1 MDLDN
6 NELNN
11 DNIEESNSHDTITRV
26 TGMYKDWFLDYASY
40 VILERA
46 VPAIED
52 GLKPVQ
58 RRIMHSMKDLDDGRY
73 NKVANIVGHT
83 MQYHPHGDA
92 SIADAMVQIGQK
104 DLLIDTQ
111 GNWGNILTGDR
122 AAASRYIEA
131 RLSKFALDVVY
142 NPKITEWQA
151 SYDGRRKEP
160 INLPVMFPLLLAQGG
175 EGIAVG
181 LSTKILPHNFI
192 ELIDASI
199 KHLKGKRFTIL
210 PDFPTAG
217 IADFTNY
224 NDGNRGGKVRVRAKI
239 SQQDKNTLVIT
250 EIPFAT
256 TTSSLIDSILKAN
269 DKGKIKIK
277 KIEDNT
283 AAEVEIL
290 VHLPS
295 GISPDK
301 TIDALYAFT
310 ACETSIS
317 PLGCIIEDNKPIFIG
332 VSEMLRRSTDNTVQL
347 LKSELEIKLSELE
360 EQWHFASLERIFI
373 ENRIYRDIEEEETW
387 DGVINAIDKG
397 LQPHIKHLKRKITV
411 EDITRLTEIRIKRI
425 SKFDIDKAQ
434 QKIDALED
442 QIAEVKH
449 HLANLIDYAIAYF
462 TRLKKEYGKGR
473 ERKTE
478 IRIFDDVD
486 ATKVVI
492 RNTKLYVNREE
503 GFVGTSLRRDEY
515 VCDCSDIDDVIVFT
529 NDGKMMI
536 TRVDSKTFVGKGIIH
551 VAVFKKKDKRT
562 IYNMIYR
569 DGGRGATYVKRFA
582 VTAVTRDREY
592 DLTAGNKSSKVWY
605 FSANPNG
612 EAEVVTVMLRQV
624 GSVKKLKWDLDFAE
638 ILIKGRA
645 SKGNIVSKNS
655 LKRIELKEKG
665 VSTLKPRKIWFDDTV
680 QRLNVDNR
688 GELIGEFRGE
698 DRLLVIKQ
706 NGIVK
711 TIIPE
716 MTTHFDDDMIVL
728 EKWIPKKPISAI
740 YYDGDKERYYVKR
753 FVIENEGREETFI
766 TEHKDS
772 QLEIVSTD
780 WKPMA
785 EVVFAKERGKDRKEN
800 AEVNLE
806 EFIAVKGISALGNQL
821 TRDKVNQINLL
832 DPLPYE
838 APEEVHADDLE
849 VVDEE
854 TLSPEP
860 VKETKSV
867 KEETPKASK
876 EAKPIVK
883 KESPKKPE
891 APKDDDNNFEI
902 DEEGQVTL
910 F

>member
-1 MDLDN
+1 MS
-6 NELNN
+6 EENN
-11 DNIEESNSHDTITRV
+11 DLLGDQDDQQETITRV

-52 GLKPVQ
+52 GFKPVQ

-73 NKVANIVGHT
+73 SKVANIVGHT

-142 NPKITEWQA
+142 NPKITEWQS

-160 INLPVMFPLLLAQGG
+160 VNLPVMFPLLLAQGG

-199 KHLKGKRFTIL
+199 KHLKGKRFSIL

-217 IADFTNY
+217 IADFSNY
-224 NDGNRGGKVRVRAKI
+224 NDGLRGGKVRVRAKI
-239 SQQDKNTLVIT
+239 SQLDKNTLVIT
-250 EIPFAT
+250 EIPFASN
-256 TTSSLIDSILKAN
+256 TSSLIDSILKAN
-269 DKGKIKIK
+269 EKGKIKIK

-283 AAEVEIL
+283 AADVEIL

-295 GISPDK
+295 GLSPDK

-310 ACETSIS
+310 NCETSIS
-317 PLGCIIEDNKPIFIG
+317 PLGCVIEDNKPFFVG
-332 VSEMLRRSTDNTVQL
+332 VTEMLRRSTDNTVQL
-347 LKSELEIKLSELE
+347 LKSELEIKLREFE

-373 ENRIYRDIEEEETW
+373 EKRIYRDIEEEETW
-387 DGVINAIDKG
+387 TGVIKAIDKG
-397 LQPHIKHLKRKITV
+397 LQPHVKHLKRAIT
-411 EDITRLTEIRIKRI
+411 EDDIVRLTEIRIKRI

-449 HLANLIDYAIAYF
+449 HLNNLIEYAIAYF
-462 TRLKKEYGKGR
+462 ARLKKEYGEGR

-503 GFVGTSLRRDEY
+503 GFIGTSLRRDEY
-515 VCDCSDIDDVIVFT
+515 VGDCSDIDDIIVFT
-529 NDGKMMI
+529 KEGKMMI
-536 TRVDSKTFVGKGIIH
+536 TKVDSKTFIGKDIIH
-551 VAVFKKKDKRT
+551 VAVFKKKDTRT
-562 IYNMIYR
+562 IYNMVYR
-569 DGGRGATYVKRFA
+569 DGSRGPSYIKRFS
-582 VTAVTRDREY
+582 VTSVTRDKEY
-592 DLTAGNKSSKVWY
+592 DLTKANKGTTVWY

-612 EAEVVTVMLRQV
+612 EAEVIAINLRQS
-624 GSVKKLKWDLDFAE
+624 GGIKKLKWDMDFADV
-638 ILIKGRA
+638 LIKGRA
-645 SKGNIVSKNS
+645 SKGNLVTKHSIK
-655 LKRIELKEKG
+655 KIELKEKG
-665 VSTLKPRKIWFDDTV
+665 VSTLKPRKVWFDDAI
-680 QRLNVDNR
+680 QRLNVDGR

-698 DRLLVIKQ
+698 DRLLIITQ
-706 NGIVK
+706 SGHVK
-711 TIIPE
+711 TILPE
-716 MTTHFDDDMIVL
+716 ITARFDDDMIIL
-728 EKWIPKKPISAI
+728 EKWSPKKPVSAI
-740 YYDGDKERYYVKR
+740 YFDGEKERYYVKR
-753 FVIENEGREETFI
+753 FIVENENKIERFI
-766 TEHKDS
+766 SENEKS

-785 EVVFAKERGKDRKEN
+785 EVVFAKERGKDRREN
-800 AEVNLE
+800 EVVNLE
-806 EFIAVKGISALGNQL
+806 EFISVKGISALGNQL
-821 TRDKVNQINLL
+821 TKGKVNQINLL
-832 DPLPYE
+832 DALPYE
-838 APEEVHADDLE
+838 APDEVPAEEIE

-854 TLSPEP
+854 NLTIE
-860 VKETKSV
+860 
-867 KEETPKASK
+867 
-876 EAKPIVK
+876 IK
-883 KESPKKPE
+883 KEKNNNVSTNE
-891 APKDDDNNFEI
+891 DSKDLEK
-902 DEEGQVTL
+902 DEEGQITL

>member
-1 MDLDN
+1 MDIENDDLNMDEN
-6 NELNN
+6 INESGNQ
-11 DNIEESNSHDTITRV
+11 DTITRV

-52 GLKPVQ
+52 GFKPVQ

-131 RLSKFALDVVY
+131 RISKFGLDVVY
-142 NPKITEWQA
+142 NPKITEWQV

-160 INLPVMFPLLLAQGG
+160 VNLPVMFPLLLAQGG

-239 SQQDKNTLVIT
+239 SQYNKNTLVIN
-250 EIPFAT
+250 EIPFGT

-269 DKGKIKIK
+269 DKGKIRIK

-310 ACETSIS
+310 NCETSIS
-317 PLGCIIEDNKPIFIG
+317 PLGCVIEDNKPLFIG

-347 LKSELEIKLSELE
+347 LKSELEIKLGELQ
-360 EQWHFASLERIFI
+360 EQWHYASLERIFI

-387 DGVINAIDKG
+387 DGVISAIDKG
-397 LQPHIKHLKRKITV
+397 LKPHIKHLKRAVT
-411 EDITRLTEIRIKRI
+411 EDDITRLTEIRIKRI

-434 QKIDALED
+434 QKIDALEG

-449 HLANLIDYAIAYF
+449 HLDNLIDYAIAYF
-462 TRLKKEYGKGR
+462 TRLKKDYGKGR

-478 IRIFDDVD
+478 IRIFDDIV
-486 ATKVVI
+486 ASKVVI

-503 GFVGTSLRRDEY
+503 GFIGTSLRRDEY
-515 VCDCSDIDDVIVFT
+515 VCDCSDIDDIVVFT
-529 NDGKMMI
+529 KEGKMMI
-536 TRVDSKTFVGKGIIH
+536 TKVDSKTFIGKNIIH

-569 DGGRGATYVKRFA
+569 DGSRGPSYIKRFA
-582 VTAVTRDREY
+582 VTGVTRDKEY
-592 DLTAGNKSSKVWY
+592 DLTNGNKGSTVWH

-612 EAEVVTVMLRQV
+612 EAEVVTVLLRQV
-624 GSVKKLKWDLDFAE
+624 GSIKKLKWDVDFAD
-638 ILIKGRA
+638 LAIKGRGV
-645 SKGNIVSKNS
+645 KGNLVTKHSI
-655 LKRIELKEKG
+655 KRVELKEKG

-680 QRLNVDNR
+680 QRLNVDGR
-688 GELIGEFRGE
+688 GELMGEFRGE
-698 DRLLVIKQ
+698 DKLLIIKQ
-706 NGIVK
+706 NGTLK
-711 TIIPE
+711 TITPE
-716 MTTHFDDDMIVL
+716 ITARFDDDMIVL

-740 YYDGDKERYYVKR
+740 YFDGDKERYYVKR
-753 FVIENEGREETFI
+753 FLVEHEGKEESFI
-766 TEHKDS
+766 TDHANS

-780 WKPMA
+780 WRPVA
-785 EVVFAKERGKDRKEN
+785 DVELTKERGKDRKPN
-800 AEVNLE
+800 IEVNLE

-821 TRDKVNQINLL
+821 TKEKINQINLL
-832 DPLPYE
+832 EPLPYE
-838 APEEVHADDLE
+838 APEETPAEEME
-849 VVDEE
+849 VVGQE
-854 TLSPEP
+854 TVSSSKSELVNEDSTE
-860 VKETKSV
+860 KEV
-867 KEETPKASK
+867 E
-876 EAKPIVK
+876 KPIDPDAG
-883 KESPKKPE
+883 SS
-891 APKDDDNNFEI
+891 
-902 DEEGQVTL
+902 EEPPMDQDGQAKL

>member
-1 MDLDN
+1 MTEDNDDLLN
-6 NELNN
+6 NER
-11 DNIEESNSHDTITRV
+11 DDQQETITRV

-52 GLKPVQ
+52 GFKPVQ

-92 SIADAMVQIGQK
+92 SIGDAMVQIGQK

-111 GNWGNILTGDR
+111 GNWGNILTGDG

-160 INLPVMFPLLLAQGG
+160 INLPVMFPLLLAQGA

-192 ELIDASI
+192 ELIDASV
-199 KHLKGKRFTIL
+199 KHLNGKRFTIF

-217 IADFTNY
+217 IADVTNY
-224 NDGNRGGKVRVRAKI
+224 NDGNRGGRVRVRAKI
-239 SQQDKNTLVIT
+239 SQYDKNTLVIT
-250 EIPFAT
+250 EIPFGT
-256 TTSSLIDSILKAN
+256 NTSTLIDSILKAN

-290 VHLPS
+290 VHLPA

-310 ACETSIS
+310 NCEMSVS
-317 PLGCIIEDNKPIFIG
+317 PLGCVIEDNKPLFIG
-332 VSEMLRRSTDNTVQL
+332 VSEMLRRSTDNTVEL
-347 LKSELEIKLSELE
+347 LRQDLQIKLEEFE

-387 DGVINAIDKG
+387 EGVIQAIDKG
-397 LQPHIKHLKRKITV
+397 LEPHVKHLKRAVTE
-411 EDITRLTEIRIKRI
+411 EDIVRLTEIRIKRI
-425 SKFDIDKAQ
+425 SKFDIDKAL
-434 QKIDALED
+434 QKIEALEG

-449 HLANLIDYAIAYF
+449 HLANIIDYAIAYF
-462 TRLKKEYGKGR
+462 ERLKKEYGPGK

-478 IRIFDDVD
+478 IRVFDDVD

-492 RNTKLYVNREE
+492 RNTKLYVNRAE
-503 GFVGTSLRRDEY
+503 GFIGTSLRKDEY
-515 VCDCSDIDDVIVFT
+515 VCDCSDIDDIIVFT
-529 NDGKMMI
+529 ADGKMMI
-536 TRVDSKTFVGKGIIH
+536 TKVDSKTFIGKDIIH

-562 IYNMIYR
+562 IYNMMYR
-569 DGGRGATYVKRFA
+569 DGKGGPTYVKRFN
-582 VTAVTRDREY
+582 VTAITRDREY
-592 DLTAGNKSSKVWY
+592 DLTNGAKNSAVLY

-612 EAEVVTVMLRQV
+612 EAEVVTVLLRQV
-624 GSVKKLKWDLDFAE
+624 GSIKKLKWDLDFAE

-645 SKGNIVSKNS
+645 SKGNLVTKYSV
-655 LKRIELKEKG
+655 KRIELKEKG
-665 VSTLKPRKIWFDDTV
+665 VSTLKPRKIWFDDAV
-680 QRLNVDNR
+680 QRLNVDGR
-688 GELIGEFRGE
+688 GELLGEFRGE
-698 DRLLVIKQ
+698 DRILIINQAGVA
-706 NGIVK
+706 K
-711 TIIPE
+711 TITPE
-716 MTTHFDDDMIVL
+716 LTAHFGNDMVVM

-740 YYDGDKERYYVKR
+740 YYNGEKELYYVKR
-753 FVIENEGREETFI
+753 FFIENESREESFI
-766 TEHKDS
+766 PDHPNS

-785 EVVFAKERGKDRKEN
+785 EVEFTKERGKDRKEN
-800 AEVNLE
+800 LLVNLE
-806 EFIAVKGISALGNQL
+806 EFIGVKGISALGNQL
-821 TRDKVNQINLL
+821 TKYKVNQISLL

-849 VVDEE
+849 VVDETDVTE
-854 TLSPEP
+854 KNEAS
-860 VKETKSV
+860 
-867 KEETPKASK
+867 EENVSQQDNS
-876 EAKPIVK
+876 EL
-883 KESPKKPE
+883 E
-891 APKDDDNNFEI
+891 DDDQ
-902 DEEGQVTL
+902 GQTTL